1 MGDRL
6 GIHGVVDILSLFYIS
21 CNSQIP
27 QIKKNDPYLS
37 HLAHKLTLSAICY
50 EIFWLE
56 NVAVQ
61 ILQKSHPAWR
71 LHYTT

>member
-6 GIHGVVDILSLFYIS
+6 GIHGVGDILSLFYMS
-21 CNSQIP
+21 CYSQIP